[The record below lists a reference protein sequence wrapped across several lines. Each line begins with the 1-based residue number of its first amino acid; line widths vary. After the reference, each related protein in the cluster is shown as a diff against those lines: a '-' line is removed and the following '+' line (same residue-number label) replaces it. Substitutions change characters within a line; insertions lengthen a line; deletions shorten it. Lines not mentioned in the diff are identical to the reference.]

1 MLSEMEINKEIDN
14 IEKFVVE
21 IVERMHEHVK
31 EGCRP
36 LTSDVAQLY
45 EYTLM
50 LDSYDFVLHGN
61 DIIQK
66 YN

>member
-1 MLSEMEINKEIDN
+1 MEINKEIDDLD
-14 IEKFVVE
+14 KFVVK
-21 IVERMHEHVK
+21 IVEKMYDEIK
-31 EGCRP
+31 EGYRP
-36 LTSDVAQLY
+36 NTSDVAQLY

-61 DIIQK
+61 DIMQK